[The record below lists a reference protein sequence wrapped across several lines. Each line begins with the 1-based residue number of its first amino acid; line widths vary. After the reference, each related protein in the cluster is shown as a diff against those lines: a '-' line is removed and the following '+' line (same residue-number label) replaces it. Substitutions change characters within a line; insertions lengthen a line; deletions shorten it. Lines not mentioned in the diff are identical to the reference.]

1 MHYGEA
7 EPVGIYGHATEEER
21 AELDDEGID
30 IVELLLLPLDN

>member
-7 EPVGIYGHATEEER
+7 EPEGIYGHATAKER

-30 IVELLLLPLDN
+30 IVALPLLPLDN